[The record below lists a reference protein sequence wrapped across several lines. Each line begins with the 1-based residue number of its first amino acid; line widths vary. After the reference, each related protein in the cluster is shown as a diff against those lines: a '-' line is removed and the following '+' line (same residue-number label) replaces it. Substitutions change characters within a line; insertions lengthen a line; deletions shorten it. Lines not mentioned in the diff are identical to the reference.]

1 MFWRLLVFRIARR
14 RRLMLQA
21 AMLLLAIG
29 LVAVLVGWAAGH
41 RQYRLTVLVQPPF
54 VGEGIQIYAVGSRLV
69 TTQAGDRRT
78 FVFVLPRGDYT
89 VGGLLAQNGEFRP
102 LPTPLVPVHLDQDRT
117 ITLFGG
123 G

>member
-1 MFWRLLVFRIARR
+1 MFWRLLVFRIARH
-14 RRLMLQA
+14 RRLAVRA
-21 AMLLLAIG
+21 AMLLLGIG
-29 LVAVLVGWAAGH
+29 IAAVLIGWAAGN

-54 VGEGIQIYAVGSRLV
+54 VGEGIQIYAVGGRLV

-78 FVFVLPRGDYT
+78 FIFVLPRDDYT
-89 VGGLLAQNGEFRP
+89 VGGMLAQNGESRP